1 MTLWSVLGTVAVV
14 GLLVWAVTV
23 LVRASARPGRPTAT
37 ASAIADE
44 PDRVEVDGL
53 VEGLLGVHDL
63 AEGNVAVRSQIRQV
77 LRRAGVE
84 IITAEPGCPFDPA
97 WQTVVDRQVGDDE
110 QRGTVSRIV
119 RPGWRRAG
127 TVLRP
132 MEVVLWTS

>member
-1 MTLWSVLGTVAVV
+1 MTSWSVLGTVAVV
-14 GLLVWAVTV
+14 GLLVCAVTV
-23 LVRASARPGRPTAT
+23 LVRATGRSAPAVGPPGAAVGPDPGAV
-37 ASAIADE
+37 DE
-44 PDRVEVDGL
+44 LVD
-53 VEGLLGVHDL
+53 GLLGVHDL

-97 WQTVVDRQVGDDE
+97 WQTVVDRDTGDDG
-110 QRGTVSRIV
+110 QPGTVSRIV

-132 MEVVLWTS
+132 MEVVLWTN